1 MLKRLAFFFAL
12 SPLSAFA
19 QVQFDIVSVPVCW
32 NDSSLIK
39 YTYVTTSGAYLDLGY
54 FSPSGAPVTVSGGTV
69 KTGFCVP
76 SDSLS
81 IDSTGRTFTLNIG
94 DQSVSWNAGAEY
106 YAQLLDVDT
115 VGVDTNY
122 IAKYS
127 PSAGGWKMHDNNLDG
142 LTDAIKNTITGN
154 VFAGFINISD
164 STLQAGAIQNTS
176 FGNGLRRLRTGFNNT
191 TLGFTVLPNLRSGH
205 DDISIGFFT
214 NNLDTSGY
222 ETVTIGNLINSITSY
237 NPDSLGKGR
246 LVRDVIIGHGADP
259 LNKISTDEIVIGAY
273 AVGKGDSTVTLG
285 LPFYK
290 YTYLNGNLNL
300 NGYGAGNKLPGLI
313 AKTGSPYLALLATD
327 GTITEIHRDS
337 VGGGG
342 STTLGGLTDVTLTSP
357 QTGEVLIYNGT
368 DWVNDTVVNTLT
380 ATNGVRNAGSLASPE
395 IRLGGSLLE
404 NTTITGSGTY
414 SLTIDNPSGF
424 SAVNADL
431 FELEAESA
439 TRRNRV
445 AASQFSTVFME
456 SRSLTGTEAGGV
468 ISASPDRIRLIHSNN
483 TNTFTRIDIDTNA
496 ISLVTPNVRT
506 NTATA
511 GQVLK
516 LVNATTGEV
525 EFAADS
531 TGGGGFTL
539 PTDSI
544 TFNDN
549 SLDAVAGKLQR
560 DDNVGTLV
568 YGSPTGVPLRFAGTV
583 GWYVKNQTG
592 AQIDKGTVVR
602 AAGTVGN
609 SDQILIDKMIA
620 DGSVEAKFTLGIT
633 AEDIANGA
641 DGWVFSH
648 GKIKPLDLS
657 AYNQSTVLYV
667 STTVPGGLTDTLPVA
682 PNLVLPIGFV
692 VDSTANGTLAVRL
705 GLQSTVSASNGLTAT
720 VTADNTETKLG
731 GDLTQFTEIDGS
743 NTYGIRFD
751 SLGSFSAFSRG
762 DTRLRSDSTTWGVI
776 SNLWFDDL
784 NGLLLETYSSS
795 SLSNTQLFFPR
806 TGQARF
812 RQQRNYN
819 GTNYDNIFQIHEG
832 TTTISALN
840 VDSSNYTELR
850 FTPEKIFLDANTVG
864 SDGWVVTLIDS
875 TTKEIDYRPLNGI
888 EQDTAAAIDFENLP
902 NKIYQFD
909 FTGKISATVSFSN
922 VKTAAVYVIHVL
934 NSNAGDIINWPANCK
949 TETGATLTSTTL
961 AGAGRIFTMYY
972 DGLYYYIK

>member
-54 FSPSGAPVTVSGGTV
+54 FSPSGAPVTVSGGTL

-81 IDSTGRTFTLNIG
+81 IDSIGRTFTLNVG

-115 VGVDTNY
+115 TGVDTNY

-127 PSAGGWKMHDNNLDG
+127 PSAGGWKMYDNNING
-142 LTDAIKNTITGN
+142 LTDGYEDSNNNIFLFNPPFNEITGSDN
-154 VFAGFINISD
+154 AGILSLYRLKTGFE
-164 STLQAGAIQNTS
+164 NTG
-176 FGNGLRRLRTGFNNT
+176 FGNYSGLHYTTGSQN
-191 TLGFTVLPNLRSGH
+191 
-205 DDISIGFFT
+205 DIFGFFASPQ
-214 NNLDTSGY
+214 DTSGNRSTFLGSYTNIHPYSPVQAGVGKVKADDSVFIGHRSRGLNDTSKY
-222 ETVTIGNLINSITSY
+222 EITIGAFSI
-237 NPDSLGKGR
+237 
-246 LVRDVIIGHGADP
+246 
-259 LNKISTDEIVIGAY
+259 
-273 AVGKGDSTVTLG
+273 GKGDSTINLG

-290 YTYLNGNLNL
+290 STYLNGNLNL

-368 DWVNDTVVNTLT
+368 DWINDTVVNTLT
-380 ATNGVRNAGSLASPE
+380 AVNGLRNAGTLINPE
-395 IRLGGSLLE
+395 IRLGDTLIEDTEVTQLGFDMIFDQSAASTGIFRAGSVDSFGVYAE
-404 NTTITGSGTY
+404 INQNKNGRITLFSGY
-414 SLTIDNPSGF
+414 SGDVQVTGNIAL
-424 SAVNADL
+424 
-431 FELEAESA
+431 A
-439 TRRNRV
+439 TKNVQDSV
-445 AASQFSTVFME
+445 AAPGMF
-456 SRSLTGTEAGGV
+456 
-468 ISASPDRIRLIHSNN
+468 
-483 TNTFTRIDIDTNA
+483 
-496 ISLVTPNVRT
+496 
-506 NTATA
+506 
-511 GQVLK
+511 LK
-516 LVNATTGEV
+516 LIDVQNGRVEWDTVPTG
-525 EFAADS
+525 
-531 TGGGGFTL
+531 GGGGFTL

-549 SLDAVAGKLQR
+549 PRDAVAGKLQR
-560 DDNVGTLV
+560 DDNVGTMV
-568 YGSPTGVPLRFAGTV
+568 YGSPTGVPLRTGGTL

-592 AQIDKGTVVR
+592 SQIDKGTVVR

-620 DGSVEAKFTLGIT
+620 DGSIEAKFTLGIT
-633 AEDIANGA
+633 AEDIADGS

-657 AYNQSTVLYV
+657 AYNSGAVLYV
-667 STTVPGGLTDTLPVA
+667 STTVSGGLTDTVPVA
-682 PNLVLPIGFV
+682 PDLVLPIGFV
-692 VDSTANGTLAVRL
+692 VDSTSNGTLAVRT
-705 GLQSTVSASNGLTAT
+705 GIQTTVSASNGLTAT
-720 VTADNTETKLG
+720 ATADNTETKLG

-751 SLGSFSAFSRG
+751 SLGSFSAFSKG

-864 SDGWVVTLIDS
+864 RDGWVVTLVDS
-875 TTKEIDYRPLNGI
+875 ATTEIDYRPLNGI
-888 EQDTAAAIDFENLP
+888 EQDTASAIDFENLP

-909 FTGKISATVSFSN
+909 FTGKASATLSFTN
-922 VKTAAVYVIHVL
+922 AKTAAVYVIHVL
-934 NSNAGDIINWPANCK
+934 NSNTGDIITWPANCK
-949 TETGATLTSTTL
+949 TETGATLTSTAL
-961 AGAGRIFTMYY
+961 AGAGRIFTMYF
-972 DGLYYYIK
+972 DGTNYYIK